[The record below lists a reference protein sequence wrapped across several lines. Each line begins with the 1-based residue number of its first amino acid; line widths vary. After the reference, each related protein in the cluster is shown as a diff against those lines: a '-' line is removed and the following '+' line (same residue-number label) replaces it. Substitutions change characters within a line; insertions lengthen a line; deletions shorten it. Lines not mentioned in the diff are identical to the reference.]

1 MSEELKPCPFC
12 RALEPQKIMFC
23 DDLYGWIYRVQ
34 CVNCKAMVE
43 SLADMEKAIQQWNT
57 RPAEEALKAEV
68 ERLKDRLERFR
79 NVLHDVAV
87 MANDDDLEQ
96 IFEKCRDVLRDVY
109 LEEKF
114 QKRFSEILHGSDT
127 AEKWGDDE

>member
-1 MSEELKPCPFC
+1 MSNELKPCPFC

-57 RPAEEALKAEV
+57 RPAEDALKAEV
-68 ERLKDRLERFR
+68 ERLKEALQDIADECQQAR
-79 NVLHDVAV
+79 
-87 MANDDDLEQ
+87 
-96 IFEKCRDVLRDVY
+96 VY
-109 LEEKF
+109 AI
-114 QKRFSEILHGSDT
+114 EILEMRFIDEVEAKARIALKANTPVT
-127 AEKWGDDE
+127 AEKGGDDE